1 MDPMAVDMLGC
12 LDVGQCSDKT
22 LLAGAGGAGVG
33 SQPVTG
39 RVLSGGG
46 VPFGSEVIQFSRCTL
61 MAKWLFGGFGVRA
74 LAKLISR
81 RLEFKLEDMNCK
93 AAVWP

>member
-1 MDPMAVDMLGC
+1 MNLMVVDVLVC

-33 SQPVTG
+33 SRPVTG

-46 VPFGSEVIQFSRCTL
+46 VPFGFEVIQSLRCSL
-61 MAKWLFGGFGVRA
+61 MAKWLFGDCGLRLMGVPLTICILLSTNKGI
-74 LAKLISR
+74 LA
-81 RLEFKLEDMNCK
+81 
-93 AAVWP
+93 